1 MIFGARI
8 RIHFTITYL
17 MQGGIHLHL
26 THVAR
31 RRIGRYYSMNF
42 WYVSFGALT
51 PGAAEELI
59 IQIKYNQIL
68 WKMIQI
74 SLLEKVHHC

>member
-17 MQGGIHLHL
+17 MQGGIRLHL

-31 RRIGRYYSMNF
+31 RSLGRYYSMNF

-51 PGAAEELI
+51 PGAVRRADYPNKIQSNIMENDTNI
-59 IQIKYNQIL
+59 IIGK
-68 WKMIQI
+68 
-74 SLLEKVHHC
+74 ST